1 MGKIQKENDE
11 GKKKREMEKNEERE
25 RRAKEQLQIKK
36 GYYPEGSIMMCF
48 CVLFCQAGVLDTY
61 THKST
66 HTLETAVFVVLGGT
80 KGLK

>member
-1 MGKIQKENDE
+1 MRK
-11 GKKKREMEKNEERE
+11 M

-48 CVLFCQAGVLDTY
+48 CVLFCQVCMCIRHTY

>member
-11 GKKKREMEKNEERE
+11 GKKKREMEENEKNEERE

-48 CVLFCQAGVLDTY
+48 CVLFCQAGVLDT
-61 THKST
+61 HT
-66 HTLETAVFVVLGGT
+66 HTKAHTP
-80 KGLK
+80 

>member
-48 CVLFCQAGVLDTY
+48 CVLFVIRHTY